1 MDTCW
6 KIENLNFEFQ
16 IELRILVQDL
26 AVEVEAVL
34 DLEEELDPEV
44 DQIEDQEVEAKVE
57 VGPDHV
63 PEVDHE
69 DEVEVNWLKNKT
81 KFVTDTAQY
90 IFLS

>member
-44 DQIEDQEVEAKVE
+44 DQIEDQEVEVKVE
-57 VGPDHV
+57 VDPDLV